1 MLIITMHP
9 IFKTNQHLNA
19 RTYITTLFQKAVHTF
34 SIEHFN
40 VKNKYIYLHNA
51 ISKTLKNILL

>member
-1 MLIITMHP
+1 MHP